1 MEHSYTYFLCT
12 GVKVSLTY
20 IPRSVAIEMQII
32 GTFNFS
38 SSCQIALQKI
48 VPIYTPTCNI
58 QGSYYSLSLALSN
71 FKWMDMKKHLTVL
84 EIRISQVDKEAYM
97 KA

>member
-12 GVKVSLTY
+12 GVKVSLIY
-20 IPRSVAIEMQII
+20 IPRSVAIEMQIMGI
-32 GTFNFS
+32 FNFS

-58 QGSYYSLSLALSN
+58 QGFLLLPVLGIV
-71 FKWMDMKKHLTVL
+71 KLQMDGYEKTSDCFRNKN
-84 EIRISQVDKEAYM
+84 
-97 KA
+97 